1 MMLQNSLNI
10 ISDIECKQKLTIL
23 VSDISMLGLFDSS
36 SNLYKIGIYC
46 QTNSEVFIIKNYKKN
61 AIPFLFFSNLK
72 NTQFDVIISH
82 DLDFIINALKYTDAK
97 YVYCSNKCS
106 IPGYKL
112 NRIKYQGNWFV
123 KNSSVIL
130 PSTII
135 SNNVVN
141 TSARIIKMK
150 PLTVSEK
157 PKVFIIIPVYNQADF
172 TVKCLNSISKYAEE
186 KYEITCVIVDNG
198 SNKENKDKVN
208 ECVSDIKNISIE
220 ILEYD
225 KPLGYVKAT
234 NAGIKYALDNQAEYI
249 CLQNNDTEVTKN
261 WMSLLIAPIKDQVVG
276 SGPTTNSPLAIQG
289 FSKLR
294 SVLKD
299 LPINIETFSTE
310 KATETLQRLYKNKVI
325 PITWQSRPFTPAFF
339 CTMFRA
345 DIFNKFLLDECYGN
359 GYADDI
365 DYCFRIMQRGINLAY
380 VPAAYVLHNHRTT
393 FSSVMSEIE
402 IKNVIKSRL
411 YQCCNIVNVLNPYE
425 EKKGVIYTAITG
437 KYDSLPEHSVYNL
450 KDYDYVCFTTID
462 NIINIK
468 KPWKAIAIEPLM
480 HIIPTTDQVKIARW
494 FKTHPHLFFRN
505 YKMSIWIDGSI
516 KFTKDPNKYIT
527 DNKFDMLLIPSH
539 PKRICIYQ
547 EALACIAM
555 KKDTKENIDKEI
567 DFLKKESYPKD
578 NGLVQSNIIV
588 RYHNKKECID
598 LMESWWNMIQNF
610 SKRDQL
616 SFDYVCWK
624 TKIKTTRIPWT
635 TVEKYIIWGHHIK
648 GK

>member
-10 ISDIECKQKLTIL
+10 ISDIERKQKITIL

-36 SNLYKIGIYC
+36 SNLYRIGIYC
-46 QTNSEVFIIKNYKKN
+46 QTNSEVFIVKNYRKN
-61 AIPFLFFSNLK
+61 AIPFLSFSSLK

-208 ECVSDIKNISIE
+208 KCINNISNISIK
-220 ILEYD
+220 LLKFD

-234 NAGIKYALDNQAEYI
+234 NAGIKYALDNKAEYI

-261 WMSLLIAPIKDQVVG
+261 WMSLLISPIKDQTVG
-276 SGPTTNSPLAIQG
+276 SGPTTNSPIAVQG
-289 FSKLR
+289 FNKLKK
-294 SVLKD
+294 VLKD
-299 LPINIETFSTE
+299 LPRDIEKYSTE
-310 KATETLQRLYKNKVI
+310 EITNKLQTLYKGKII

-345 DIFNKFLLDECYGN
+345 DIFKLYMIDECY
-359 GYADDI
+359 
-365 DYCFRIMQRGINLAY
+365 R
-380 VPAAYVLHNHRTT
+380 
-393 FSSVMSEIE
+393 
-402 IKNVIKSRL
+402 
-411 YQCCNIVNVLNPYE
+411 
-425 EKKGVIYTAITG
+425 
-437 KYDSLPEHSVYNL
+437 
-450 KDYDYVCFTTID
+450 
-462 NIINIK
+462 
-468 KPWKAIAIEPLM
+468 
-480 HIIPTTDQVKIARW
+480 
-494 FKTHPHLFFRN
+494 
-505 YKMSIWIDGSI
+505 
-516 KFTKDPNKYIT
+516 
-527 DNKFDMLLIPSH
+527 
-539 PKRICIYQ
+539 
-547 EALACIAM
+547 
-555 KKDTKENIDKEI
+555 
-567 DFLKKESYPKD
+567 
-578 NGLVQSNIIV
+578 
-588 RYHNKKECID
+588 
-598 LMESWWNMIQNF
+598 
-610 SKRDQL
+610 
-616 SFDYVCWK
+616 
-624 TKIKTTRIPWT
+624 
-635 TVEKYIIWGHHIK
+635 
-648 GK
+648 